1 MEQLSSTEGGK
12 NASMVNFVCIS
23 STQRQSFTSVDDKGE
38 KKLFNASYGPN
49 SVFHK
54 PRKTY

>member
-1 MEQLSSTEGGK
+1 MQVWLTLSVFLLHRGK
-12 NASMVNFVCIS
+12 
-23 STQRQSFTSVDDKGE
+23 QSFTSVDDKGE

-54 PRKTY
+54 PRKSY